1 MPAQGALI
9 NASDYTD
16 VRRQIS
22 RILGDRILEFNS
34 DPNRAKYGYG
44 QDVFSDT
51 QNIVREVTIVDNDHL
66 NTLKVDV
73 LKIATHC
80 GVEFNPLITELP
92 TIQLGDII
100 DNAHLE
106 AYSAAINLLNTSRFE
121 VAESQ
126 SSIEDLLNIQGQ
138 SISQSR
144 TTPWGNN
151 NIYSDNTVRHA
162 FTIDFGTSEN
172 ARYFFNS
179 GGEVRFAASRTG
191 GLNSY
196 QDQVWTN
203 LLNQM
208 GTIIF
213 KHNSTYGQAGV
224 NSNIGFYQ
232 LTGSPQP
239 VFTKGG
245 SAVSVYATQYLA
257 NDYTI
262 QAWSNVADNS
272 LGQARYVYFSVEFN
286 DDHTNSPASPIAADQ
301 VTGTLTST
309 VKIRRAS
316 GPNVNIIAPIAS
328 VTTNIT
334 S

>member
-22 RILGDRILEFNS
+22 RILGDRILDFNS

-44 QDVFSDT
+44 QEVLSDT
-51 QNIVREVTIVDNDHL
+51 QTITREVTIVDDYHL

-80 GVEFNPLITELP
+80 GVEFNPIISGLP
-92 TIQLGDII
+92 TIQAGDII

-106 AYSAAINLLNTSRFE
+106 AYSAAINLLNTNRFE

-126 SSIEDLLNIQGQ
+126 SSIEDLLNPQGQ
-138 SISQSR
+138 PITQSR

-162 FTIDFGTSEN
+162 FTIDFGTSDR

-232 LTGSPQP
+232 LTNNPQP

-245 SAVSVYATQYLA
+245 SAVSVYATQYLS

-262 QAWSNVADNS
+262 QAWCNVTDNS

-286 DDHTNSPASPIAADQ
+286 DDHVNNPGSAIASDQ

-309 VKIRRAS
+309 IKIRRAS
-316 GPNVNIIAPIAS
+316 GANVDIISPVANI
-328 VTTNIT
+328 TTNIT